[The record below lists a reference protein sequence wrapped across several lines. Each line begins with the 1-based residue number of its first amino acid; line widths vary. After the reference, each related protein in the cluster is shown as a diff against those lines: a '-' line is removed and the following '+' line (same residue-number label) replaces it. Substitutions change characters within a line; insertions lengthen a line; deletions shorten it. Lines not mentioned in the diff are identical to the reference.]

1 MYTKILHK
9 LILTSAILLG
19 AAVCVSAQQARI
31 SGTVKD
37 ENGEPVPGA
46 AVFYKGTST
55 ATTTDV
61 QGNFSIVFLKGK
73 TLSVSCYG
81 LKDEEILLNDNKPL
95 DVVLSTDSMTIED
108 AVVIGYGTV
117 SRRDLTGSVASIKA
131 DEILKSGSNNALGAL
146 QGKVAGLSIT
156 SQSGEPGAGFSI
168 KIRGNNSI
176 NAGTTPLFVID
187 GMQMDIS
194 SDEVATSNA
203 TGGGSYDP
211 MSFINPSDIESVE
224 VLKDASATAIYGAR
238 GANGVVII
246 TTKSGASGYDKTLVN
261 FDATFGLSENPK
273 YIRMLTSQE
282 YIDYRFERKDY
293 GYWAFGVDTDGDKVV
308 DSPENG
314 EGYTFYDWQKI
325 MYRKALSRTYNVSLS
340 LYVRNG
346 FYTRFSLKSIPSEAA

>member
-9 LILTSAILLG
+9 LILSSAILLG

-46 AVFYKGTST
+46 AVFYKGTNT
-55 ATTTDV
+55 AATTDV

-81 LKDEEILLNDNKPL
+81 LKDEEILLNDNKHV

-117 SRRDLTGSVASIKA
+117 SRRDLTGSIASIKA

-224 VLKDASATAIYGAR
+224 VLKDASATAI
-238 GANGVVII
+238 
-246 TTKSGASGYDKTLVN
+246 
-261 FDATFGLSENPK
+261 
-273 YIRMLTSQE
+273 
-282 YIDYRFERKDY
+282 
-293 GYWAFGVDTDGDKVV
+293 
-308 DSPENG
+308 
-314 EGYTFYDWQKI
+314 
-325 MYRKALSRTYNVSLS
+325 
-340 LYVRNG
+340 
-346 FYTRFSLKSIPSEAA
+346 